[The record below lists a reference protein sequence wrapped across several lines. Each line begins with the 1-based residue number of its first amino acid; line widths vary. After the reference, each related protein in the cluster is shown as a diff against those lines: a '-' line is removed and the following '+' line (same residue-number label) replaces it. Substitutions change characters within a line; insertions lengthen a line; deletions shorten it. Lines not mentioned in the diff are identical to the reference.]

1 MFQEVP
7 RLRRSRRRPDEG
19 SASLLPPPP
28 AQPSPLRCSRAAA
41 DLSEATPPKAG
52 MTTVWWEGEELRHL
66 AFLVK
71 AFRAR
76 PSGRRKTQD
85 RLEGPCLFGARVVG
99 ETEGRASETPPRMDG
114 WLPCQQRLLSGIRA
128 SLQLELLEGSE
139 GFEEP
144 RSRPE
149 FQCAS
154 AGRTDGC
161 THLQRRRS
169 LRHRLHLPLLRRT
182 FSPSLRPPSTDPK
195 PAEPSGWF
203 GPFQP

>member
-1 MFQEVP
+1 MGRGGAGAP
-7 RLRRSRRRPDEG
+7 
-19 SASLLPPPP
+19 SLPG
-28 AQPSPLRCSRAAA
+28 Q
-41 DLSEATPPKAG
+41 
-52 MTTVWWEGEELRHL
+52 
-66 AFLVK
+66 

-76 PSGRRKTQD
+76 SSGRRKTQD
-85 RLEGPCLFGARVVG
+85 SLEGPCLLGARVVG

-114 WLPCQQRLLSGIRA
+114 WLPCQRRLLSGIRA

-154 AGRTDGC
+154 ARRTDGC

-169 LRHRLHLPLLRRT
+169 LRHRLHLPLLRCT

-195 PAEPSGWF
+195 PAEPSGGF
-203 GPFQP
+203 RLFQPQTRLNIHPPVSTSPSRRSVACLFLRRRERVDV